1 MNIRKWIGLFIR
13 TLILG
18 GIISLVASFFVN
30 SGEYINTLKEFD
42 FLNLLGLIVW
52 YIIYGFLFSVI
63 SQTGFFAYLFIHQFG
78 LSLFRSFWPTVQ
90 ILLVAFVL
98 FDLVYFPYQG
108 TNGEIKL
115 YLFIL
120 MSAAIL
126 IYSLIIAKI
135 KADQTHQ
142 RAFIPALFFMVVL
155 TAIEWVPG
163 LRTGEVDYALLM
175 VITLLACNTYQ
186 LLKLHHLTKDDQ
198 SSKRETNHKS
208 QRTKNLAKGH
218 VKQ

>member
-1 MNIRKWIGLFIR
+1 MNIRKWLGLFIR

-198 SSKRETNHKS
+198 SSKREINHKS